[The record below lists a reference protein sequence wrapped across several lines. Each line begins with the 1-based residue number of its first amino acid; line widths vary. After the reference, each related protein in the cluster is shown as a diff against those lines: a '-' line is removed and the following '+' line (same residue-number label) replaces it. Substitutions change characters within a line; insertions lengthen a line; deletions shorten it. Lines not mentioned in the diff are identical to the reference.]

1 MSKWT
6 PPDITHT
13 IPEDEAAFLKP
24 DDRQKKLVN
33 EHRLSKGIKKQITHF
48 DIKFLCIVQKKIK

>member
-48 DIKFLCIVQKKIK
+48 DIKFLCIVQ

>member
-6 PPDITHT
+6 PPEITHT
-13 IPEDEAAFLKP
+13 IPEDEIVFLKP

-33 EHRLSKGIKKQITHF
+33 EHRDRLSKGIKTDYTF
-48 DIKFLCIVQKKIK
+48 